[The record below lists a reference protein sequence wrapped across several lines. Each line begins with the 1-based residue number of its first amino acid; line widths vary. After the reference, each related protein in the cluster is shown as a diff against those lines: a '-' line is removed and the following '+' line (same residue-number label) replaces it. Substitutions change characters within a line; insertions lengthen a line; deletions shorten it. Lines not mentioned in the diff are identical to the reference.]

1 MKARI
6 SAITAKGKALGFA
19 LGITLG
25 ILLAGNAAA
34 FDFGIVAST
43 EPGYYSPEGEGFFFN
58 NSLTPWL
65 SAPLGSKANLYLSLK
80 ASLDYE
86 KEEWDLPL
94 LLELGRTEFT
104 YRPSSTVSLALG
116 RHAFGDSAGLIA
128 SGLFDGLSGSFAIGG
143 ARLGAGVYY
152 TGLLY
157 KGTSQIL
164 LSDRDKILFS
174 QVPLDYNDMD
184 TYFGSRRLVA
194 ALSGEFPSLGARS
207 SLALD
212 LIAQFDLN
220 ESDPAMPGT
229 FHSQYLEALYT
240 VEAAPSVSLSL
251 ALVGGLSELK
261 ADGADTDPLFSY
273 ALKGGLD
280 WKPPTALQDLFA
292 LELIYASGDKDES
305 LGAFAPLSGGISAGQ
320 IFAPGLAS
328 LVSIKGAYS
337 ARIQE
342 TLSAE
347 AAAVY
352 FLRTDTSTFTGD
364 AELDPAKDSPAL
376 GMELLGC
383 LIWAPDPDLRFTL
396 NAGAFFPSLG
406 GAFIDDAK
414 IRFKTSLALIISL

>member
-1 MKARI
+1 
-6 SAITAKGKALGFA
+6 
-19 LGITLG
+19 
-25 ILLAGNAAA
+25 
-34 FDFGIVAST
+34 
-43 EPGYYSPEGEGFFFN
+43 
-58 NSLTPWL
+58 
-65 SAPLGSKANLYLSLK
+65 LGSKANLYLSLK
-80 ASLDYE
+80 TSLDYE
-86 KEEWDLPL
+86 REEWDLPM
-94 LLELGRTEFT
+94 LLELRRTEFV
-104 YRPSSTVSLALG
+104 YRPSTTVSLALG

-164 LSDRDKILFS
+164 LSDRDKILS
-174 QVPLDYNDMD
+174 QVPLDYSDMD
-184 TYFGSRRLVA
+184 TYFGSRRLAA
-194 ALSGEFPSLGARS
+194 ALSGEFPSLGVRS

-240 VEAAPSVSLSL
+240 IEAAPSVSLSL
-251 ALVGGLSELK
+251 ALVGGVSELK
-261 ADGADTDPLFSY
+261 ADGADTDTLFSY

-292 LELIYASGDKDES
+292 LELSYASD
-305 LGAFAPLSGGISAGQ
+305 AFAPLSGGISAGQ
-320 IFAPGLAS
+320 IFVPGLAS
-328 LVSIKGAYS
+328 LMSIKGAYS

-352 FLRTDTSTFTGD
+352 FLRTDTSTFSDD
-364 AELDPAKDSPAL
+364 AELDPAKDSLAL
-376 GMELLGC
+376 GMELLGR
-383 LIWAPDPDLRFTL
+383 LIWAPDPDVRFTL
-396 NAGAFFPSLG
+396 NAGAFFPNLG
-406 GAFIDDAK
+406 GAFTDDAK
-414 IRFKTSLALIISL
+414 IRFKTSLGLIISL